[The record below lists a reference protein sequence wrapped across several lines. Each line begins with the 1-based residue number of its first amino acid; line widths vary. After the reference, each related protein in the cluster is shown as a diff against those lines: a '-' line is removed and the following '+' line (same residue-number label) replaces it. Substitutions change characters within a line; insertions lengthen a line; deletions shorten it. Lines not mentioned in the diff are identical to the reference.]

1 MQVGLKERET
11 GQNAEADRKELQAIR
26 YYMREAEGQHVKE
39 YGGRPRPILTKEE
52 RDFIKQNQDAPVYGG
67 TREQIKKELAQAYV
81 IGETRGTALERQPE
95 RHQERDKE
103 RTPERRR

>member
-1 MQVGLKERET
+1 MKERET

-52 RDFIKQNQDAPVYGG
+52 RDFIKQHQDAPVYGG
-67 TREQIKKELAQAYV
+67 TREQIKKELAQAFV
-81 IGETRGTALERQPE
+81 IGETRGTTLERQPE
-95 RHQERDKE
+95 RTQEREK
-103 RTPERRR
+103 